1 MSIDTI
7 LTVSTICTR
16 MYAKDEILVSLCVQM
31 YKTAESNIIV

>member
-7 LTVSTICTR
+7 LMVSTTCTR
-16 MYAKDEILVSLCVQM
+16 MYVKDDILVSLCVQM

>member
-7 LTVSTICTR
+7 LMVSTICTR
-16 MYAKDEILVSLCVQM
+16 MYVKDDIFVSLWVQM